1 MKITRKS
8 QLSGKTNTM
17 ELDATNEQL
26 VRHERG
32 ELAQN
37 VFTNISSDER
47 EFIISGITPEE
58 WVNAFSHEEA

>member
-58 WVNAFSHEEA
+58 WVNAFGHEEA